1 MTSRKVQPFL
11 RFARSRAF
19 TIVELLVAIS
29 VLTLI
34 VLALY
39 GLFDQ
44 VQRALRGN
52 VAQVDVLE
60 GGRSA
65 MQLMAGELEQ
75 MEAGSLP
82 ASTNLNIALPPW
94 LNRKPLL
101 DPATTRATFRSRIS
115 SSRQPTRPG
124 SGTDSR

>member
-1 MTSRKVQPFL
+1 M
-11 RFARSRAF
+11 RFKSEQTFFSFTRRRAF

-34 VLALY
+34 VLVLY

-75 MEAGSLP
+75 MDAGNLP
-82 ASTNLNIALPPW
+82 ASTNTYISLMAVPH
-94 LNRKPLL
+94 RQALL
-101 DPATTRATFRSRIS
+101 DA
-115 SSRQPTRPG
+115 
-124 SGTDSR
+124 GTNRVNVLQQ

>member
-1 MTSRKVQPFL
+1 MTSRTVQPFL
-11 RFARSRAF
+11 RFAGSPAF
-19 TIVELLVAIS
+19 TLVELLVAIS

-34 VLALY
+34 VLVLY

-75 MEAGSLP
+75 MEAGNLP
-82 ASTNLNIALPPW
+82 SSTNLDSSLAAVPY
-94 LNRKPLL
+94 RQALL
-101 DPATTRATFRSRIS
+101 DPGTNRTNAVQQLFFS
-115 SSRQPTRPG
+115 SPFNKTWL
-124 SGTDSR
+124 